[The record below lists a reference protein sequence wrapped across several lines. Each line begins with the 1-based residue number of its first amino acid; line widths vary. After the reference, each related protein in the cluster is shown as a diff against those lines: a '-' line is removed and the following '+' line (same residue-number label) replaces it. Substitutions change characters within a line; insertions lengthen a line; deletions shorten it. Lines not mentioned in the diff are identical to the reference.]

1 MQGGA
6 VATALSGD
14 QVKRLAGGAKVL
26 RYPDL
31 ANIASWDDL
40 MSDGGKAAVLFCTDS
55 PTDGHWLAAFNG
67 PDGPHVF
74 DPLGVALDAERRY
87 LAAGMGAAL
96 GEQNAQFA
104 RLLSTQPEK
113 VHVSRID
120 FQADKPG
127 VNTCGRWAGFRLANK
142 DKTDKEFA
150 ALVQDGIASA
160 PELTPDEWIVRET
173 LR

>member
-1 MQGGA
+1 MEGGA
-6 VATALSGD
+6 VAKPLSGD
-14 QVKRLAGGAKVL
+14 QVKRIGGPGTQVL

-31 ANIASWDDL
+31 AQYGSWDEL
-40 MSDGGKAAVLFCTDS
+40 MGSSGKVAVLFCTDS

-87 LAAGMGAAL
+87 LAAGMAATL

-104 RLLSTQPEK
+104 RLLRTQPAK

-120 FQADKPG
+120 FQEDKPG
-127 VNTCGRWAGFRLANK
+127 VNTCGRWSGLRLQKSGMTDDDFSDFVEEGFDSSPGQTA
-142 DKTDKEFA
+142 DQWVVSVT
-150 ALVQDGIASA
+150 G
-160 PELTPDEWIVRET
+160 
-173 LR
+173 